1 MDVQYTNRGAR
12 PPSGNSGVI
21 DSTAVIKGL
30 SGKDKD
36 SIKEKFKSFNTRFD
50 ELTARHR
57 DLAMEREVK
66 GVMAGEIQRMVEPM
80 YARFWDRYHE
90 IDKGKGKYV
99 KYDKGSMAAQLSN
112 LG

>member
-12 PPSGNSGVI
+12 PPSGNHGVI
-21 DSTAVIKGL
+21 DSAAVIKGL
-30 SGKDKD
+30 SNKDKD

-50 ELTARHR
+50 ELMARHKE
-57 DLAMEREVK
+57 LAMEREVK
-66 GVMAGEIQRMVEPM
+66 GAVAADIQRMVEPM

-99 KYDKGSMAAQLSN
+99 RYDKGSMGSQLSS